1 MKKIRTLLIGL
12 GNIGYKY
19 DENSKYIQTHYKAI
33 TNNNNF
39 KLIGVI
45 DKNKKRLRKIK
56 SCYIDTKISKKILT
70 NTDLVILSV
79 PTEIQYKFV
88 KQILNMGFKKNFLV
102 EKPFVKDLKILKEI
116 YKKYKKQKFFINY
129 YRNYDDKLIKC
140 LQKMIKNK
148 NLKIEAKYSKGFF
161 HNFSHY
167 LNLFIKIFGKIE
179 NIQFTKRESLK
190 DDYIANGMIKFKKL
204 SVGFKNI
211 LDNKDSSFIVFKNN
225 KKIFHYKNDGLKI
238 LDKINKNGLKPNY
251 NYMAN
256 VYYNIYKTL
265 NKTKSNFYDIE
276 SHKKLFENLIK
287 FI

>member
-39 KLIGVI
+39 ELIGVI

-56 SCYIDTKISKKILT
+56 SCYSDTKINKKILT

-102 EKPFVKDLKILKEI
+102 EKPFVKDLKRLKEI
-116 YKKYKKQKFFINY
+116 YKKNKKQKFFINY

-148 NLKIEAKYSKGFF
+148 NLKIEVKYSKGFF

-190 DDYIANGMIKFKKL
+190 DDYIANGIIKFKKL
-204 SVGFKNI
+204 SVSFKNI
-211 LDNKDSSFIVFKNN
+211 SDNKDSSFIVLKNN

-251 NYMAN
+251 NYMTN
-256 VYYNIYKTL
+256 VYNNIYKTL

>member
-12 GNIGYKY
+12 GNIGYGY
-19 DENSKYIQTHYKAI
+19 DKNSNYIQTHYKAI
-33 TNNNNF
+33 RNNKNF

-45 DKNKKRLRKIK
+45 DKNEKKLNKIED
-56 SCYIDTKISKKILT
+56 CYTNVKLEKKTLE
-70 NTDLVILSV
+70 NTDLIVLSV
-79 PTEIQYKFV
+79 PTDIQYKFV
-88 KQILNMGFKKNFLV
+88 KKILNLGFKKNFLL
-102 EKPFVKDLKILKEI
+102 EKPFVLNLRKLKEI
-116 YKKYKKQKFFINY
+116 SKKNKKQKFFINY

-204 SVGFKNI
+204 SVSFKNI
-211 LDNKDSSFIVFKNN
+211 SDNKDSSFIVLKNN

-238 LDKINKNGLKPNY
+238 LDKIKKNGLKPNY
-251 NYMAN
+251 NYMTN
-256 VYYNIYKTL
+256 VYNNIYKTL

>member
-12 GNIGYKY
+12 GNIGFKY

-39 KLIGVI
+39 ELIGVI

-56 SCYIDTKISKKILT
+56 SCYSDTKINKKILT

-88 KQILNMGFKKNFLV
+88 QQILNMGFKKNFLV
-102 EKPFVKDLKILKEI
+102 EKPFVTDLKRLKEI
-116 YKKYKKQKFFINY
+116 YKKNKKQKFFINY

-204 SVGFKNI
+204 SVSFKNI
-211 LDNKDSSFIVFKNN
+211 SDNKDSSFIVLKNN

-238 LDKINKNGLKPNY
+238 LDKIKKNGLKPNY
-251 NYMAN
+251 NYMTN
-256 VYYNIYKTL
+256 VYNNIYKTL

>member
-12 GNIGYKY
+12 GNIGFKY

-39 KLIGVI
+39 ELIGVI

-56 SCYIDTKISKKILT
+56 SCYSDTKINKKILT

-88 KQILNMGFKKNFLV
+88 QQILNMGFKKNFLV
-102 EKPFVKDLKILKEI
+102 EKPFVTDLKRLKEI
-116 YKKYKKQKFFINY
+116 YKKNKKQKFFINY

-161 HNFSHY
+161 YNFSHY

-204 SVGFKNI
+204 SVSFKNI
-211 LDNKDSSFIVFKNN
+211 SDNKDSSFIVLKNN

-238 LDKINKNGLKPNY
+238 LDKIKKNGLKPNY
-251 NYMAN
+251 NYMTN
-256 VYYNIYKTL
+256 VYNNIYKTL

>member
-12 GNIGYKY
+12 GNIGFKY

-39 KLIGVI
+39 ELIGVI

-56 SCYIDTKISKKILT
+56 SCYSDTKINKKILT
-70 NTDLVILSV
+70 NTDLVILTV

-88 KQILNMGFKKNFLV
+88 QQILNMGFKKNFLV
-102 EKPFVKDLKILKEI
+102 EKPFVTDLKRLKEI
-116 YKKYKKQKFFINY
+116 YKKNKKQKFFINY

-167 LNLFIKIFGKIE
+167 LNLFVKIFGKIE
-179 NIQFTKRESLK
+179 NIQFTKKESLK

-204 SVGFKNI
+204 SVRFKNI
-211 LDNKDSSFIVFKNN
+211 SDNKDSSFIVLKNN

-238 LDKINKNGLKPNY
+238 LDKIKKNGLKPNY
-251 NYMAN
+251 NYMTN
-256 VYYNIYKTL
+256 VYNNIYKTL

>member
-39 KLIGVI
+39 ELIGVI

-56 SCYIDTKISKKILT
+56 NCYSDTKINKKILT

-88 KQILNMGFKKNFLV
+88 KQILNKGFKKNFLV
-102 EKPFVKDLKILKEI
+102 EKPFVTDLKRLKEI
-116 YKKYKKQKFFINY
+116 YKKNKKQKIFINY

-179 NIQFTKRESLK
+179 NIKFTKKESLK
-190 DDYIANGMIKFKKL
+190 DDYIANGMIKFKKF
-204 SVGFKNI
+204 SVNFKNI
-211 LDNKDSSFIVFKNN
+211 SDNKDSSFIVLKNN

-238 LDKINKNGLKPNY
+238 LDKIKKNGLKPNY
-251 NYMAN
+251 NYMN
-256 VYYNIYKTL
+256 DVYNNIYKTL

-276 SHKKLFENLIK
+276 SHKKFFENLIR

>member
-39 KLIGVI
+39 ELIGVI

-56 SCYIDTKISKKILT
+56 SCYIDTKINKKILT

-204 SVGFKNI
+204 SVSFKNI
-211 LDNKDSSFIVFKNN
+211 SDNKDSSFIVLKNN

-238 LDKINKNGLKPNY
+238 LDKIKKNGLKPNY
-251 NYMAN
+251 NYMTN
-256 VYYNIYKTL
+256 VYNNIYKTL